1 MKVAIVGGG
10 PSGLYLAL
18 LLKRRAPRW
27 TVEVIEQNAADA
39 TFGFGV
45 VLADSGLQQ
54 LREAD
59 ADSYDALSE
68 ATRQHQHQ
76 IIVQAETPIGF
87 RLPVKG
93 GAIPRL
99 TLLRILEQHA
109 EQAGVVVH
117 YRERIEGTADLARLG
132 LQDADVVVGADGINS
147 VIRREFEQGFAT
159 TNNTLGNHFAWY
171 GTSKVFAASALVFRK
186 YQGGHFVAHYYAY
199 SDEMSTFVAECD
211 DATWE
216 RLALGQMTE
225 GQRQALMEEIFAPE
239 LEGAPLISGNA
250 RVVWRQFPVIRNA
263 HWTHGRHVLVG
274 DALASAHFSIG
285 SGTRIA
291 MNDAIALA
299 EALLACHGDAGAG
312 LAAYERTHRP
322 SKQKLIGASERSYL
336 WYERMGQWMDTY
348 SPEEFVYQFMTRTG
362 RVNDERLREQYP
374 ELMVRLGR
382 AGSAA

>member
-1 MKVAIVGGG
+1 
-10 PSGLYLAL
+10 
-18 LLKRRAPRW
+18 
-27 TVEVIEQNAADA
+27 
-39 TFGFGV
+39 
-45 VLADSGLQQ
+45 
-54 LREAD
+54 
-59 ADSYDALSE
+59 
-68 ATRQHQHQ
+68 
-76 IIVQAETPIGF
+76 
-87 RLPVKG
+87 
-93 GAIPRL
+93 
-99 TLLRILEQHA
+99 
-109 EQAGVVVH
+109 
-117 YRERIEGTADLARLG
+117 
-132 LQDADVVVGADGINS
+132 
-147 VIRREFEQGFAT
+147 
-159 TNNTLGNHFAWY
+159 
-171 GTSKVFAASALVFRK
+171 
-186 YQGGHFVAHYYAY
+186 
-199 SDEMSTFVAECD
+199 MSTFVAECD

-299 EALLACHGDAGAG
+299 EALLACNGDAGAG